1 MINSLNLSVAIPDS
15 CLSDEQTKRDKSI
28 KIWQFARACS
38 IFKVTRIYI
47 YHDKTT
53 KLKKEDADLIK
64 TILRYLDTP
73 QYLRKTLYSK
83 ISHLEYAG
91 LLHPIKA
98 PHHKERVDIKK
109 IKSGDIRVG
118 VIQNVSGR
126 LFVEAGLDALIPYKG
141 LGYKGKKIDI
151 KFVSPYPNLMAQDAR
166 EEDIRNCSY
175 WGYKVKEVH
184 SLCELFKS
192 SLNKEVLITS
202 RAGAFFKN
210 KEEKLVQRLKS
221 NNNLLV
227 IFGSPRKGLEEIMS
241 SEGMNINEYE
251 FVVNMFPFQG
261 TETVRLEEAILG
273 TLAILN
279 HVLVR

>member
-1 MINSLNLSVAIPDS
+1 V
-15 CLSDEQTKRDKSI
+15 R
-28 KIWQFARACS
+28 
-38 IFKVTRIYI
+38 RIYI
-47 YHDKTT
+47 YHDKTSQM
-53 KLKKEDADLIK
+53 KKEETHLIK

-73 QYLRKTLYSK
+73 QYLRKTLYSRM
-83 ISHLEYAG
+83 SQLEYAG

-118 VIQNVSGR
+118 VIENVSGR

-141 LGYKGKKIDI
+141 LGYTGKKINI
-151 KFVSPYPNLMAQDAR
+151 KFVSPYPNLTAEDAR
-166 EEDIRNCSY
+166 EEDITNCY
-175 WGYKVKEVH
+175 WGYDVKEVH

-192 SLNKEVLITS
+192 SQNKELLITS
-202 RAGAFFKN
+202 RSGAFFKN
-210 KEEKLVQRLKS
+210 KEDKLLQHLKS

-227 IFGSPRKGLEEIMS
+227 IFGSPKKGVEEILN
-241 SEGMNINEYE
+241 SEDMNINEYE

-261 TETVRLEEAILG
+261 TESVRLEEAILG

-279 HVLVR
+279 HAFSK

>member
-1 MINSLNLSVAIPDS
+1 MIDCLNLSVAIPDS

-47 YHDKTT
+47 YHDKTSHM
-53 KLKKEDADLIK
+53 KKEEAHLIK

-83 ISHLEYAG
+83 TSQLEYAG

-98 PHHKERVDIKK
+98 PHHKERLDIKK

-118 VIQNVSGR
+118 VIENVNGR

-141 LGYKGKKIDI
+141 LGYTGEKINI
-151 KFVSPYPNLMAQDAR
+151 KFVSSYPNLTAQDAG
-166 EEDIRNCSY
+166 EEDIRSCY

-192 SLNKEVLITS
+192 LQNKEILITS
-202 RAGAFFKN
+202 RGGAFFKN
-210 KEEKLVQRLKS
+210 KEDKLLQRLKS

-227 IFGSPRKGLEEIMS
+227 IFGSPKKGVEEILN

-279 HVLVR
+279 HALSK

>member
-1 MINSLNLSVAIPDS
+1 MIDCLNLSVAIPDS

-47 YHDKTT
+47 YHDKTSHM
-53 KLKKEDADLIK
+53 KKEEAHLIK

-73 QYLRKTLYSK
+73 QYLRKTLYSRM
-83 ISHLEYAG
+83 SQLEYAG

-118 VIQNVSGR
+118 VIENVNGR

-141 LGYKGKKIDI
+141 LGYTGKKINI
-151 KFVSPYPNLMAQDAR
+151 KFVSPYPNLTAQDAR
-166 EEDIRNCSY
+166 EEDIRSSY

-192 SLNKEVLITS
+192 LQNKEILITS
-202 RAGAFFKN
+202 REGAFFRN
-210 KEEKLVQRLKS
+210 KEDKLLQRLKS

-227 IFGSPRKGLEEIMS
+227 IFGSPKKGVEEILN

-279 HVLVR
+279 HALSK

>member
-1 MINSLNLSVAIPDS
+1 MIDCLNLSVAIPDS

-47 YHDKTT
+47 YHDKTSHM
-53 KLKKEDADLIK
+53 KKEEAHLIK

-83 ISHLEYAG
+83 TSQLEYAG

-118 VIQNVSGR
+118 VIQNVNGR

-141 LGYKGKKIDI
+141 LGYTGKKINI
-151 KFVSPYPNLMAQDAR
+151 KFVSPYPNLTAQDAG
-166 EEDIRNCSY
+166 EEDIRNCY

-192 SLNKEVLITS
+192 LQNKEILITS
-202 RAGAFFKN
+202 REGAFFKN
-210 KEEKLVQRLKS
+210 KEDKLLQRLKS

-227 IFGSPRKGLEEIMS
+227 IFGSPKKGVEEILN

-279 HVLVR
+279 HALSK